1 LTTSI
6 FNSRT
11 VLWEG
16 RGEIPL
22 PDPILFNQTRVTIG
36 TPKRVLAFAK
46 EVVPYQKERK
56 MTIIIKSSSDKAT
69 IQEILG
75 RLATPK
81 KFDAF
86 KYCGVFKLQTSP
98 LEIQKA
104 LRDEWE

>member
-1 LTTSI
+1 
-6 FNSRT
+6 
-11 VLWEG
+11 
-16 RGEIPL
+16 
-22 PDPILFNQTRVTIG
+22 
-36 TPKRVLAFAK
+36 
-46 EVVPYQKERK
+46 
-56 MTIIIKSSSDKAT
+56 MTIVIKSSTDKAI

-75 RLATPK
+75 GLAIPK